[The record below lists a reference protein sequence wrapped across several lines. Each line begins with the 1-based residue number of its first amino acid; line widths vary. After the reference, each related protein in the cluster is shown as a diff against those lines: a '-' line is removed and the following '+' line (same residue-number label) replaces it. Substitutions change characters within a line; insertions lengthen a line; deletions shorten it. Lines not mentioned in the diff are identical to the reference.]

1 MFSDTEQA
9 TLSGPVLAS
18 FWTETVEM
26 DSAPTETVQ
35 DRMDRVQE
43 LAQFTEKCMK
53 QLEKLFHQLG
63 WSPDYQ
69 EAPTVS

>member
-1 MFSDTEQA
+1 
-9 TLSGPVLAS
+9 
-18 FWTETVEM
+18 M

-35 DRMDRVQE
+35 DRVDRVQE
-43 LAQFTEKCMK
+43 LTEFTEKCMK

-69 EAPTVS
+69 QAAAVSSLLADWR